1 MSSIYNYLPKMEYNG
16 VSISDI
22 TVNFRLTKL
31 TDNLSNFYTN
41 VDIIEGATP
50 ELVSFDAYGTTDYW
64 WLVLIANDV
73 IDPFYDW
80 LMRESEVEAYANKLY
95 DNVNDIHHWEDV
107 EYNEYTE
114 NNVDETLTPVT
125 NIEWEIYK
133 NDKKRRIS
141 LIRVEDIPR
150 VEEEL
155 KMYVDQRQKNNR

>member
-1 MSSIYNYLPKMEYNG
+1 MEYNG
-16 VSISDI
+16 VSIADI

-41 VDIIEGATP
+41 IDIAEGTTP
-50 ELVSFDAYGTTDYW
+50 ELVSLQVYGTTDYW
-64 WLVLIANDV
+64 WLVLLANDV

-107 EYNEYTE
+107 E
-114 NNVDETLTPVT
+114 
-125 NIEWEIYK
+125 WEIHK

-141 LIRVEDIPR
+141 LIRAGDIPR

>member
-1 MSSIYNYLPKMEYNG
+1 MPNLYEQLPKLEYNG

-31 TDNLSNFYTN
+31 TDNLSNYYTD
-41 VDIIEGATP
+41 VDIPEGSTP
-50 ELVSFDAYGTTDYW
+50 ENVSLDVYGTTDYW
-64 WLVLIANDV
+64 WLILIANDV

>member
-1 MSSIYNYLPKMEYNG
+1 MPNLYEQLPKLEYNG

-31 TDNLSNFYTN
+31 TDNLSNYYTD
-41 VDIIEGATP
+41 VDIPEGSTP
-50 ELVSFDAYGTTDYW
+50 ENVSLDVYGTTDYW
-64 WLVLIANDV
+64 WLILIANDV

-107 EYNEYTE
+107 EYNEYDE

-125 NIEWEIYK
+125 NMEWEIYK

-141 LIRVEDIPR
+141 IINPNEIHNVEK
-150 VEEEL
+150 EL
-155 KMYVDQRQKNNR
+155 KAQVDLMKLNNR

>member
-1 MSSIYNYLPKMEYNG
+1 MPNLYEQLPKLEYNG

-31 TDNLSNFYTN
+31 TDNLSNYYTD
-41 VDIIEGATP
+41 VDIPEGSTP
-50 ELVSFDAYGTTDYW
+50 ENVSLDVYGTTDYW
-64 WLVLIANDV
+64 WLILIANDV

-141 LIRVEDIPR
+141 IINPNEIHKI
-150 VEEEL
+150 EKEM
-155 KMYVDQRQKNNR
+155 KMYVDQMQKNNR

>member
-1 MSSIYNYLPKMEYNG
+1 
-16 VSISDI
+16 
-22 TVNFRLTKL
+22 
-31 TDNLSNFYTN
+31 
-41 VDIIEGATP
+41 
-50 ELVSFDAYGTTDYW
+50 
-64 WLVLIANDV
+64 
-73 IDPFYDW
+73 
-80 LMRESEVEAYANKLY
+80 MRESEVEAYANKLY

>member
-1 MSSIYNYLPKMEYNG
+1 MPNLYEQLPKLEYNG

-31 TDNLSNFYTN
+31 TDNLSNYYTD
-41 VDIIEGATP
+41 VDIPEGSTP
-50 ELVSFDAYGTTDYW
+50 ENVSLDVYGTTDYW
-64 WLVLIANDV
+64 WLILIANDV

-133 NDKKRRIS
+133 K
-141 LIRVEDIPR
+141 
-150 VEEEL
+150 
-155 KMYVDQRQKNNR
+155 RQKT

>member
-1 MSSIYNYLPKMEYNG
+1 MEYNG
-16 VSISDI
+16 VSIADI
-22 TVNFRLTKL
+22 TINFRLTKL

-41 VDIIEGATP
+41 IDIAEGITP
-50 ELVSFDAYGTTDYW
+50 ELVSLQVYGTTDYW
-64 WLVLIANDV
+64 WLVLLANDV

-107 EYNEYTE
+107 EYNEYNE

-125 NIEWEIYK
+125 NIEWEIHK

-141 LIRVEDIPR
+141 LIRAGDIPR